1 MITPY
6 GVTLDFRK
14 LDYGC
19 MYATE
24 NWLDLPCGAVAEWL
38 RHRSCDQKVPSS
50 IPVSGISVGVTSQ
63 C

>member
-1 MITPY
+1 MASHLLSENWTM
-6 GVTLDFRK
+6 VV
-14 LDYGC
+14 

-24 NWLDLPCGAVAEWL
+24 NWLDLPCGAVTEWL

-50 IPVSGISVGVTSQ
+50 IPSFGHQ